1 MRRTT
6 VFTDHLFNQGCHI
19 SFNGLLGQVLMIF
32 LIAPQKHALW
42 VLVGIAEVISVSTQ
56 NIFMEK

>member
-1 MRRTT
+1 M
-6 VFTDHLFNQGCHI
+6 FIDHLFNQGCHI